1 MERRVLDVCCGSRM
15 FWFDKSN
22 SDVVFMD
29 IRNEFEELN
38 TGHIINVNPDVTG
51 DFRKIP
57 FLDETFEHVVFDPP
71 HLLRAGKKSW
81 LAKKYGRLNKETW
94 QSDLSK
100 GFDECM
106 RVLKKNGT
114 LVFKWNEDQIKI
126 NEVLTCFNQSPMYG
140 NKRAKTHWLVFM
152 KYR

>member
-1 MERRVLDVCCGSRM
+1 
-15 FWFDKSN
+15 
-22 SDVVFMD
+22 MD

-126 NEVLTCFNQSPMYG
+126 NEVLTCFNQSPLYG

-152 KYR
+152 K

>member
-1 MERRVLDVCCGSRM
+1 M

>member
-152 KYR
+152 K